1 MSRPILSSPITLID
15 TALKMDIEGNNCDSM
30 FDGYYGNIC
39 VKNFIM
45 QTTAVWNH

>member
-15 TALKMDIEGNNCDSM
+15 TAPKIDIEGNNCDSKFI

-39 VKNFIM
+39 VKNFMM
-45 QTTAVWNH
+45 QTTAE